1 MPKLRTKE
9 QLKLLFQERKEINQ
23 RKRESEAKRKE
34 KNKQLFLQKPK
45 VYRKPIKVYQ
55 PQESP
60 PPIKTKQEV
69 KQLYEDWLIN
79 LIKREQLIKNK
90 TALMFNAFMQESLK
104 NMGRPSLKLQEI
116 EQLKDK
122 YQELLQDLLKRRKE
136 SKDQKEKDEL
146 TRQISTATGRLR
158 YYNTRLGLTTK
169 KEEPNNNIKKQ
180 LILNQKQ
187 QFNLLKEKALSQ
199 IAIAKQKGDIKEAK
213 VLTERLEIISLR
225 YKYSCG

>member
-1 MPKLRTKE
+1 MPKLRTPE
-9 QLKLLFQERKEINQ
+9 QLKLLFQQRKEINQ
-23 RKRESEAKRKE
+23 RKREAEAKRKE

-60 PPIKTKQEV
+60 PLKTKQEV

-79 LIKREQLIKNK
+79 LINREQLIKNK

-104 NMGRPSLKLQEI
+104 NMGRPSLKIEQI
-116 EQLKDK
+116 EQLQEK
-122 YQELLQDLLKRRKE
+122 YQELLEDLLKRRKQ

-146 TRQISTATGRLR
+146 TRQISTTTGRLR
-158 YYNTRLGLTTK
+158 YYRSRLGK
-169 KEEPNNNIKKQ
+169 KEEKPKETNTIKKQ

-199 IAIAKQKGDIKEAK
+199 IAIAKQKGDLTEAK

>member
-23 RKRESEAKRKE
+23 RKREAEAKRKE

-55 PQESP
+55 PQENP

-104 NMGRPSLKLQEI
+104 NMGRPSLKIEQI
-116 EQLKDK
+116 EQLQEK
-122 YQELLQDLLKRRKE
+122 YQELLEDLLRRRKE

-146 TRQISTATGRLR
+146 TRQISTTTGRLR
-158 YYNTRLGLTTK
+158 YYRSRLGI
-169 KEEPNNNIKKQ
+169 KEEKPKETNTIKKQ

-199 IAIAKQKGDIKEAK
+199 IAIAKQKGDMKEAK

>member
-23 RKRESEAKRKE
+23 RKREAEAKRKE

-45 VYRKPIKVYQ
+45 VYHKPIKVYQ

-79 LIKREQLIKNK
+79 LINREQLIKNK
-90 TALMFNAFMQESLK
+90 TALMFNAFMQEVIK

-116 EQLKDK
+116 EQLKEK

-146 TRQISTATGRLR
+146 TRQISTTTGRLR
-158 YYNTRLGLTTK
+158 YYNSRLGLTTK
-169 KEEPNNNIKKQ
+169 KEEPNNTIKKQ

-199 IAIAKQKGDIKEAK
+199 IAIAKQKGDMKEAK

>member
-9 QLKLLFQERKEINQ
+9 QLKLFFQQRKEINQ
-23 RKRESEAKRKE
+23 RKREAEAKRKE

-60 PPIKTKQEV
+60 PPIKTKQQV

-104 NMGRPSLKLQEI
+104 NMGRPSLKIEQI
-116 EQLKDK
+116 EQLQEK
-122 YQELLQDLLKRRKE
+122 YQELLQDLLKRRKQ

-146 TRQISTATGRLR
+146 TRQISTTTGRLR
-158 YYNTRLGLTTK
+158 YYNSRLGLTTK

-199 IAIAKQKGDIKEAK
+199 IAIAKQKGDMKEAK